1 MTVDEKLELFEQQIQ
16 CGTVVYT
23 WYYDAEGQLLRSNC
37 PDESVLAT
45 AFALFGCKEDMYRYR
60 DTATGPVM
68 LGSPLGDSW
77 YADFER
83 CGDAVKRAVVIG
95 PIMINSVPRSEIE
108 RLVRKMRMD
117 ETLVMSL
124 TTQQELLRAM
134 WRIPVVTNT
143 VARQYA
149 LMLHYCL
156 TGEKLGTSDLV
167 IAAQNVLVSETGKLR
182 KKDRYKVWV
191 SEQGLMRMVREG
203 DLNYKMALDNSG
215 AASDGVGIT
224 SNDPLRQAKTS
235 VNVFISLCV
244 RAAIEGGLT
253 PEVAYALGDAYI
265 QSVEDAK
272 NVAEVAA
279 ISNPM
284 YDDFVHRV
292 HNCRVNP
299 NLSKPIQIV
308 CDYIEQNAE
317 EDLSMEAISQRVGYA
332 EYYLSRKFKEEVQV
346 SINQYIKIVRVERA
360 KFYLGCT
367 DESIQDIADRLK
379 FCSRSYFGE
388 AFRSIAGCSP
398 VEYRQKYRKG

>member
-1 MTVDEKLELFEQQIQ
+1 MTVEEKLELFEQQIQ

-23 WYYDAEGQLLRSNC
+23 WYYDGDGQLLRSNC
-37 PDESVLAT
+37 PNESVLAT
-45 AFALFGCKEDMYRYR
+45 AFALFGCKEDMYRYA
-60 DTATGPVM
+60 DTAPGPVM

-83 CGDAVKRAVVIG
+83 CGGVIQRAVVIG
-95 PIMINSVPRSEIE
+95 PIMTTSVPRSEIE

-124 TTQQELLRAM
+124 AAQQELLR
-134 WRIPVVTNT
+134 IIGQLPVVTVT
-143 VARQYA
+143 VAQQYA

-156 TGEKLGTSDLV
+156 TGEKLGISDLLISARNTV
-167 IAAQNVLVSETGKLR
+167 VSETGKLQ
-182 KKDRYKVWV
+182 KKDRYKVWIY
-191 SEQGLMRMVREG
+191 EQGLMRMVREG
-203 DLNYKMALDNSG
+203 DLNYKLALENSG
-215 AASDGVGIT
+215 AVSDGVGVT
-224 SNDPLRQAKTS
+224 SSDPLRQAKTS
-235 VNVFISLCV
+235 MIVFISLCV

-253 PEVAYALGDAYI
+253 PEVAYPLGDAYI

-279 ISNPM
+279 VNIPM
-284 YDDFVHRV
+284 YDDFIRRV

-317 EDLSMEAISQRVGYA
+317 EELSMEAISQRVGYA
-332 EYYLSRKFKEEVQV
+332 EYYLSRKFKEEVKV
-346 SINQYIKIVRVERA
+346 SVNQYIKIVRMERA
-360 KFYLGCT
+360 KYYLGCT
-367 DESIQDIADRLK
+367 DESIQSIADRLK

-388 AFRSIAGCSP
+388 AFRSIMGCSP
-398 VEYRQKYRKG
+398 AEYRQKCRKG

>member
-1 MTVDEKLELFEQQIQ
+1 MTVDEKLELFEEQIQ

-23 WYYDAEGQLLRSNC
+23 WYYDGEGQLLRSNC
-37 PDESVLAT
+37 PDEGVLAA
-45 AFALFGCKEDMYRYR
+45 AFAIFGCKEDMYRYA
-60 DTATGPVM
+60 DTAAGPVM
-68 LGSPLGDSW
+68 LGSPLGDTW

-83 CGDAVKRAVVIG
+83 RDGVIQRAIVIG

-124 TTQQELLRAM
+124 TTQQELVRAM
-134 WRIPVVTNT
+134 ARIPVVTNT
-143 VARQYA
+143 VATQYA

-156 TGEKLGTSDLV
+156 TGEKINASDLF
-167 IAAQNVLVSETGKLR
+167 ISGQNVVISETGKIQ

-191 SEQGLMRMVREG
+191 YEQGLMRMVREG
-203 DLNYKMALDNSG
+203 DLNYKVALENSS
-215 AASDGVGIT
+215 AVSDGVNIT
-224 SNDPLRQAKTS
+224 SSDPLRQVKTS
-235 VNVFISLCV
+235 MTVYISLCT

-265 QSVEDAK
+265 QTVEDAK
-272 NVAEVAA
+272 SVAEVAA
-279 ISNPM
+279 VSNPM
-284 YDDFVHRV
+284 YDDFVRRV

-317 EDLSMEAISQRVGYA
+317 EDLTMESISQRVGYA
-332 EYYLSRKFKEEVQV
+332 EYYLSRKFKEEVKV

-367 DESIQDIADRLK
+367 DETIQEIADRLK
-379 FCSRSYFGE
+379 FCSRSYLGE

-398 VEYRQKYRKG
+398 VEYRQKHRKG